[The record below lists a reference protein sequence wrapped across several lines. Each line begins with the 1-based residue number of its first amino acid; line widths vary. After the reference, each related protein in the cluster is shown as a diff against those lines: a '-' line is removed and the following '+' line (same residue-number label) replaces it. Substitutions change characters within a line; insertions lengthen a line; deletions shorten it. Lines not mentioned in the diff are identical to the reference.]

1 MRSRDPA
8 PIQIIISGRLP
19 PPPIFDPGINRAPDR
34 RMELNHGELI
44 LSVKNAL
51 RYVPSRWHKTLAPE
65 FLEELLTKGRI
76 YAYRFRPPGRI
87 WGRPVDDYHGLLEAR
102 SIQVM
107 IDNNL
112 DFDVALYPYELVTY
126 GETGQVCQNW
136 LQYRLIKRYLEVMN
150 PKQIL
155 VVMSGHPLGLFP
167 SRAGSPK
174 AILTNGL
181 IIGEYDNPQ
190 DFQRAQAL
198 GVSNYAQMTAGGWM
212 YIGPQGIVHGTYLTL
227 LNAARKYIGISDEE
241 NLTGIVYLSSGLGGM
256 SGSQAKAIEIAGGI
270 GVIAEVDISRIKT
283 RSKQGWLSRWSS
295 DLREIFEWVD
305 ELRSSARPMS
315 IAYYGNVVDLWQYV
329 LDHDIKVDL
338 ASDQT
343 SCHAVYE
350 GGYTP
355 VGSTF
360 EEGRRLL
367 ADNKELFRKK
377 IDASLRRQYRLIMSM
392 RERGTKFWDYG
403 NSFLKAVFDAGEEEA
418 AIRGDARNGF
428 ILPSY
433 VEDIIGPI
441 CFDYGYGPFRWV
453 CLSGKSEDLAKTD
466 AAAME
471 VIEEIWQSRPRRRG
485 QDRDNYLWLKN
496 AESNNLVVGT
506 KARILYADGT
516 GRVRIAKRFNEMV
529 ARGEIG
535 PVMLGRDH
543 HDVSGTDSPFRET
556 ANIKDGSNI
565 MAEMSHQCWVGDAV
579 RGMTMVVLSNGGGV
593 GTGKAIN
600 GGFGLVLDGSVRV
613 KRVIPDALD
622 WDVACGIARRAWAG
636 NQAAIETAEVW
647 NESHHG
653 QMTMPNQPEEGMVEK
668 VVAKR
673 MKHSSD

>member
-1 MRSRDPA
+1 MAHTS
-8 PIQIIISGRLP
+8 
-19 PPPIFDPGINRAPDR
+19 
-34 RMELNHGELI
+34 H
-44 LSVKNAL
+44 
-51 RYVPSRWHKTLAPE
+51 
-65 FLEELLTKGRI
+65 
-76 YAYRFRPPGRI
+76 
-87 WGRPVDDYHGLLEAR
+87 
-102 SIQVM
+102 
-107 IDNNL
+107 
-112 DFDVALYPYELVTY
+112 
-126 GETGQVCQNW
+126 
-136 LQYRLIKRYLEVMN
+136 
-150 PKQIL
+150 
-155 VVMSGHPLGLFP
+155 
-167 SRAGSPK
+167 
-174 AILTNGL
+174 
-181 IIGEYDNPQ
+181 
-190 DFQRAQAL
+190 
-198 GVSNYAQMTAGGWM
+198 
-212 YIGPQGIVHGTYLTL
+212 
-227 LNAARKYIGISDEE
+227 LNAARKYIGIGDEE

-256 SGSQAKAIEIAGGI
+256 SGAQAKAIEIAGGI

-283 RSKQGWLSRWSS
+283 KSKQGWLSRWSS

-305 ELRSSARPMS
+305 ELRSSARSMS
-315 IAYYGNVVDLWQYV
+315 IAYHATWWTLAVR
-329 LDHDIKVDL
+329 LDHDNKVGWPPTDL
-338 ASDQT
+338 LS
-343 SCHAVYE
+343 AVLR
-350 GGYTP
+350 GGTLSW
-355 VGSTF
+355 VNF

-367 ADNKELFRKK
+367 PITRSYSKED
-377 IDASLRRQYRLIMSM
+377 DASLRRQYRLIMSM

-428 ILPSY
+428 VLPSY

-471 VIEEIWQSRPRRRG
+471 VIEEIWQSRPERRG

-565 MAEMSHQCWVGDAV
+565 MVEMSHQCWVGDAV

-593 GTGKAIN
+593 GIGKAIN
-600 GGFGLVLDGSVRV
+600 VGFGLVLDGSVRV
-613 KRVIPDALD
+613 NKVIPDALD

-636 NQAAIETAEVW
+636 NQAAIETQRSGTNPPRPDDYAQSTRRRNGGRSW
-647 NESHHG
+647 PKG
-653 QMTMPNQPEEGMVEK
+653 
-668 VVAKR
+668 
-673 MKHSSD
+673 